1 MGRAGISFAAFAIGS
16 LGQALCAANASPPED
31 PPVYS
36 LVTAR
41 ETQHADRRHM
51 GCIGLE
57 GRVICP
63 QYRSASYDEAKTLSG
78 PSIETRFSIATEVA
92 ERAGWY
98 RPVLL
103 VILNSPD
110 LRRVVAAATADA
122 SGRACIP
129 NADLD
134 RLGWHPNAPGIESLQ
149 VGLCADLSALAA
161 LPLPEVQAVAV
172 LSERDLKRELRR
184 DRKRKR

>member
-1 MGRAGISFAAFAIGS
+1 
-16 LGQALCAANASPPED
+16 
-31 PPVYS
+31 
-36 LVTAR
+36 
-41 ETQHADRRHM
+41 
-51 GCIGLE
+51 
-57 GRVICP
+57 VICP
-63 QYRSASYDEAKTLSG
+63 QYRSASYDDAKTLSG
-78 PSIETRFSIATEVA
+78 PPVETRFSIATEVA
-92 ERAGWY
+92 EGAGWY

-103 VILNSPD
+103 VIQNIPD
-110 LRRVVAAATADA
+110 HRSRVVAAASADA

-134 RLGWHPNAPGIESLQ
+134 RLGWHPSAPGIESLQ

-172 LSERDLKRELRR
+172 LSERDLKRALRR